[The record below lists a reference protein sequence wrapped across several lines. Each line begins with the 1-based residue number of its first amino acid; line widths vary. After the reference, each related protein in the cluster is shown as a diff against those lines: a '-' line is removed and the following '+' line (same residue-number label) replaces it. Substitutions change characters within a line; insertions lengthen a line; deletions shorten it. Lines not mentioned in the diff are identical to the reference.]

1 MNKHAFL
8 RGGLTAALLLLT
20 ACAGTPADS
29 GGPGLRGTG
38 ALGIVIGRAS
48 GQVMVVDN
56 DHRRAL
62 AMVDG
67 LGDLSH
73 ASAVYSH
80 DERYAYVA
88 GRDGGLT
95 KVDLLRGRI
104 VKRILQAGNSIG
116 LSISE
121 DGRIIAVQ
129 NYKPGGVRFFD
140 ADTLAPLSSL
150 VTHSRVVG
158 LADAPGQ
165 RFVFSLFD
173 TGEIWLADLTD
184 PRHPK
189 VTRFTDVGREPYDG
203 LITPDGHYYIAGLFG
218 EDGLDL
224 LDMWHP
230 ERGVRR
236 ILDHYGEGHPPLPVY
251 KMPHLRGWAQ
261 AGRQILVPAVGHH
274 EVLVIDTD
282 TWTEKARIPVAGQ
295 PVFVIARPDHRQV
308 WVNFAFPDNG
318 TLQVIDLESDTVID
332 TLHPGRAILHMEF
345 TPRGDQVWVSAR
357 DDNKVLIFDTAS
369 RKVVGQLPMPSPS
382 GIFFSDRAHKIG
394 L

>member
-1 MNKHAFL
+1 MNRHAFL
-8 RGGLTAALLLLT
+8 RGGRAAALLLLLT
-20 ACAGTPADS
+20 ACAGGAPS
-29 GGPGLRGTG
+29 PEVRGTG
-38 ALGIVIGRAS
+38 DLGIVIGRAT

-56 DHRRAL
+56 DRRRAL

-80 DERYAYVA
+80 DERYAFIA

-140 ADTLAPLSSL
+140 AETLAPLSTL
-150 VTHSRVVG
+150 ETGSRVVG

-173 TGEIWLADLTD
+173 TGEIWLADLSD
-184 PRHPK
+184 PRHPTVRK
-189 VTRFTDVGREPYDG
+189 FTDVGREPYDG

-230 ERGVRR
+230 ERGVHR

-357 DDNKVLIFDTAS
+357 DDNKVLVFDTAS
-369 RKVVGQLPMPSPS
+369 RKIVATLPMPSPS